1 MEKIDSQRPVAEG
14 PLEWVLLSV
23 GIVAAILLLFT
34 AQAPTDI
41 RAQLVIAGVLT
52 ALLIVLRFFADR
64 GWPRQAFLLLGAFI
78 SVRYILWRGMHTLG
92 WFDLPSEIASLVLFL
107 AEVYG
112 VSVYLLGIFVNLNPL
127 DRRLVPLS
135 ADPGKWPTVDVFI
148 STYNESFDIAR
159 ATLLAA
165 IQIDYP
171 QSKLKVHLLDDGGT
185 DQKLND
191 PDPQKGVAA
200 RERQQRLQTFCEQLG
215 VRYLTRKLN
224 QHAKAGNINS
234 ALAQTGGDLIL
245 LLDVDHIPTRDILT
259 KTVGFF
265 ERDPKLWLVQTSHFF
280 GNPDPIERNL
290 DIFAYMPGESEMF
303 YGVVQRGLDFW
314 NASFFCGSAGVLR
327 RKLLEEIGGIACE
340 TVTEDAETSIKM
352 HGLGYHSAYLPYP
365 MISGLAPETFSGF
378 IVQRIRWAQ
387 GMIQIFLLKNP
398 FRVAGLKLQQRLA
411 YFSSTFFWFFPYARV
426 VFLFAPV
433 AYLVFGLHIYNAN
446 FLQIIGYT
454 VPHLAASMIVSE
466 FLFGKVRWTFISE
479 LYEIIQSFF
488 CFGGIFEVFRN
499 PRSPTFKVT
508 PKGETLSQ
516 DFISPLARPFYV
528 FLGLTLL
535 AMACGLARLFLV
547 AHPHERYAVIVT
559 LLWTV
564 FNAVILLAS
573 LGVIFEH
580 RQRRVSGRL
589 PADFTA
595 LIGHDENFVSGSIH
609 DLSEGGASLLLDDDK
624 PLSLGLD
631 LILKVAPYD
640 QETSCDLGVRLR
652 NQRLIGQKILL
663 GLEFT
668 PSSFQE
674 ISDKISLVFG
684 SSQRWLKFQRSR
696 EHRIGIYRSIVFL
709 LWLGL
714 KGLLE
719 QLAHQKNRFLTR
731 FHFAEWYSRVARRS
745 PVPAS
750 PLLQQV

>member
-1 MEKIDSQRPVAEG
+1 MD
-14 PLEWVLLSV
+14 WVFWTV
-23 GIVAAILLLFT
+23 GIVTAILLLFT

-41 RAQLVIAGVLT
+41 HAQLVIAGVLT
-52 ALLIVLRFFADR
+52 LLLIVLRFFAHR
-64 GWPRQAFLLLGAFI
+64 GWARQAFLLLGAFI
-78 SVRYILWRGMHTLG
+78 SVRYILWRGMYTLT
-92 WFDLPSEIASLVLFL
+92 WFDLPSETAAVILFL

-112 VSVYLLGIFVNLNPL
+112 VSVYLLGLFVNLNPL

-135 ADPGKWPTVDVFI
+135 ADPEKWPSVDVFI
-148 STYNESFDIAR
+148 STFNESFEIAR

-165 IQIDYP
+165 VQISYP
-171 QSKLKVHLLDDGGT
+171 HEKLKVHLLDDGGT

-191 PDPQKGVAA
+191 SDPKTALLA
-200 RERQQRLQTFCEQLG
+200 RERQQRLQTLCEQIG
-215 VRYLTRKLN
+215 VRYLTRKVN

-234 ALAQTGGDLIL
+234 ALAQTGGELIL
-245 LLDVDHIPTRDILT
+245 LLDVDHIPTRDILK

-327 RKLLEEIGGIACE
+327 RKPLVESGGISCE
-340 TVTEDAETSIKM
+340 TVTEDAETSVKM
-352 HGLGYHSAYLPYP
+352 HGLGYRSAYLPRP

-387 GMIQIFLLKNP
+387 GMTQIFLLKNP
-398 FRVAGLKLQQRLA
+398 LRVAGLKFHQRLA

-426 VFLFAPV
+426 AFLLAPV

-488 CFGGIFEVFRN
+488 CFGGIYEVIRN
-499 PRSPTFKVT
+499 PRSPVFKVT

-516 DFISPLARPFYV
+516 DFISPLAMPFYV
-528 FLGLTLL
+528 FFALTLL
-535 AMACGLARLFLV
+535 AMACGFARLFLV

-559 LLWTV
+559 LLWTIL
-564 FNAVILLAS
+564 NAIILLAA

-580 RQRRVSGRL
+580 RQRRSSGRL
-589 PADFTA
+589 PAAITA
-595 LIGHDENFVSGSIH
+595 QISHDQNFIPGSIN
-609 DLSEGGASLLLDDDK
+609 DLSEGGASLLLDDHAA
-624 PLSLGLD
+624 LAVGAET
-631 LILKVAPYD
+631 ILKVTPYG
-640 QETSCDLGVRLR
+640 QIPYEFNVRIR
-652 NQRLIGQKILL
+652 NQRLVGQKILL

-668 PSSFQE
+668 NSSLQQV
-674 ISDKISLVFG
+674 SDKICLVFG
-684 SSQRWLKFQRSR
+684 NSERWLKFQRSR
-696 EHRIGIYRSIVFL
+696 EKSIGIYRSIVFL

-719 QLAHQKNRFLTR
+719 QFAHQKNHFLTR
-731 FHFAEWYSRVARRS
+731 FHFAEWYARVARRA

-750 PLLQQV
+750 PLLQPV